1 MAYNEDGIKYWII
14 KPTQK
19 EQREMSHVIEG
30 DFILIKST
38 GQRGQV
44 IWVTMDGRYKVEST
58 EELGVRVHTCSRDE
72 IVPLY

>member
-1 MAYNEDGIKYWII
+1 
-14 KPTQK
+14 
-19 EQREMSHVIEG
+19 MSHVIEG